1 MKIYG
6 SKCSGEKYSLEKWT
20 REHGARG
27 LVKASTEMT
36 FERTLGTPRKY
47 FRERAKAS
55 QTCPSFNSV
64 KDKHTRY
71 V

>member
-55 QTCPSFNSV
+55 
-64 KDKHTRY
+64 
-71 V
+71 